1 MYTHLLVPVD
11 GSKTSEAG
19 VREAL
24 ALAEDQG
31 AALRVLHVLDPAAAA
46 VDMLTAAE
54 CGSVLDDLQVQGKA
68 LLARVVRRARRR
80 GIACDAVLRERGDG
94 GVAGVILEEAGNW
107 SCDLVVMGTHGR
119 RGLPHLLGST
129 AQAVLRH
136 TPVPVLLVRPQR

>member
-1 MYTHLLVPVD
+1 MYTHILVPLD
-11 GSKTSEAG
+11 GTKTAEAG
-19 VREAL
+19 LREAL

-54 CGSVLDDLQVQGKA
+54 CGSVLDALREQGKA
-68 LLARVVRRARRR
+68 LLARVIRRARRR
-80 GIACDAVLRERGDG
+80 GLVCDTVLRERGDE
-94 GVAGVILEEAGNW
+94 GVAGVILEEASQW